1 MWWEGVPRGK
11 DVVEEERVPQV
22 LLHVPGVQASSRQGR
37 CHTNLN
43 DTKLYLLKNNNKFK
57 NIRHAS
63 PSVSQDGQMYKIYTS
78 IEA

>member
-1 MWWEGVPRGK
+1 MWWEGVPCGK

-43 DTKLYLLKNNNKFK
+43 DTKLYLSKNNNKFK
-57 NIRHAS
+57 NIS
-63 PSVSQDGQMYKIYTS
+63 PSVSQDGKMYKIYTS